1 MKKVIVDTSI
11 WIEYFKG
18 NEAAAKIIHNQT
30 NFEVHL
36 AGPILTELIQ
46 GIKTESEKSAFSMVM
61 AGLPSIAISDRDWVV
76 AGEIGAALRKKG
88 VTVPLADLIIYTVA
102 LNNNC
107 SIFTLDNHFAMID
120 EATGSNLELNGL

>member
-1 MKKVIVDTSI
+1 MNKVIVDTSI

-18 NEAAAKIIHNQT
+18 NEAAAKIIHDQSD
-30 NFEVHL
+30 FEVHL

-61 AGLPSIAISDRDWVV
+61 AGLPCIAISDRDWVD
-76 AGEIGAALRKKG
+76 AGDIGSALRKKG
-88 VTVPLADLIIYTVA
+88 VAVPLADLIIYTVA

-107 SIFTLDNHFAMID
+107 SIFTLDSHFAMIN
-120 EATGSNLELNGL
+120 EATGSNLELSSL

>member
-1 MKKVIVDTSI
+1 MKEVIVDTSI

-18 NEAAAKIIHNQT
+18 NQAAAKIIHDQT

-46 GIKTESEKSAFSMVM
+46 GLKTEREKSAFSITM
-61 AGLPSIAISDRDWVV
+61 AGLPCIAISDQDWVN
-76 AGEIGAALRKKG
+76 AGEIGFILRKKG

-107 SIFTLDNHFAMID
+107 SIFTLDNHFEMINKAM
-120 EATGSNLELNGL
+120 GSNLELILL

>member
-18 NEAAAKIIHNQT
+18 NEAAAKFIHDQA
-30 NFEVHL
+30 NFEVNL

-46 GIKTESEKSAFSMVM
+46 GIKTESEKSAFSMIM
-61 AGLPSIAISDRDWVV
+61 ASLPCITISDQDWVN
-76 AGEIGAALRKKG
+76 AGEIGSDLRKKG
-88 VTVPLADLIIYTVA
+88 VTVPFADLIIYTAA

-107 SIFTLDNHFAMID
+107 SILTLDSHFEMINKARD
-120 EATGSNLELNGL
+120 FDLELICI